1 MKKDAPICD
10 CEIIHGDIVALVNS
24 HMLPPDEI
32 NDLSALFKILG
43 DPTRIRIM
51 WALSQA
57 EMCVC
62 DLGAALRMSKS
73 AISHQLNTLRQG
85 KLVKYRR
92 EGKNIFYS
100 LDDEHVNQI
109 IDIGRAH
116 VEHE

>member
-10 CEIIHGDIVALVNS
+10 CEIIHGDIIARVNS

-62 DLGAALRMSKS
+62 DLGAALQMSKS

-92 EGKNIFYS
+92 EGKNVFYS

-116 VEHE
+116 VEHD